1 MNIFKTDKSL
11 QRPCELRRWILKG
24 IIPSIW
30 NSPYRRWRS
39 AMSEA
44 EIVYTSNE
52 VYSRL
57 GVSGSTLRK
66 YSDVLEREGYDVRKN
81 SRGRREYTEFD
92 VVLIEQLVE
101 LSKQDGMTLE
111 KAAKMIAKQFGIA
124 NKKEES
130 QGTDPVPYQMQYQ
143 FQQQYSAMIEEINKV
158 QQANLLEMEKRL
170 SDRIDQKN
178 ELIEED
184 IKERNRLIMEDMKD
198 RKEREE
204 RIEKRLELRDDNLM
218 KMVREIQEAKRTI
231 VSAQEEIAAAKKK
244 SWWKFWK

>member
-1 MNIFKTDKSL
+1 MSKT
-11 QRPCELRRWILKG
+11 
-24 IIPSIW
+24 
-30 NSPYRRWRS
+30 
-39 AMSEA
+39 

-57 GVSGSTLRK
+57 GISGSTLRK
-66 YSDVLEREGYDVRKN
+66 YSDVLEREGFDVRKN
-81 SRGRREYTEFD
+81 TRGRREYTEFD

-111 KAAKMIAKQFGIA
+111 KAAKMIAKQFGID

-130 QGTDPVPYQMQYQ
+130 QGTDLVPYQMQYQ

-170 SDRIDQKN
+170 GDRIDQRNK
-178 ELIEED
+178 LIE
-184 IKERNRLIMEDMKD
+184 EDMKD
-198 RKEREE
+198 RKEREK

-218 KMVREIQEAKRTI
+218 KMVREIQDAKRTI

>member
-1 MNIFKTDKSL
+1 
-11 QRPCELRRWILKG
+11 
-24 IIPSIW
+24 
-30 NSPYRRWRS
+30 
-39 AMSEA
+39 MSKA

-57 GVSGSTLRK
+57 GISGSTLRK
-66 YSDVLEREGYDVRKN
+66 YSDVLEREGFDVRKN
-81 SRGRREYTEFD
+81 TRGRREYTEFD

-111 KAAKMIAKQFGIA
+111 KAAKMIAKQFGID

-130 QGTDPVPYQMQYQ
+130 QGTDLVPYQMQYQ

-170 SDRIDQKN
+170 GDRIDQRNK
-178 ELIEED
+178 LIE
-184 IKERNRLIMEDMKD
+184 EDMKD
-198 RKEREE
+198 RKEREK

-218 KMVREIQEAKRTI
+218 KMVREIQDAKRTI

>member
-1 MNIFKTDKSL
+1 MA
-11 QRPCELRRWILKG
+11 E
-24 IIPSIW
+24 
-30 NSPYRRWRS
+30 
-39 AMSEA
+39 M
-44 EIVYTSNE
+44 EIVYTANE
-52 VYSRL
+52 VYNRL

-66 YSDVLEREGYDVRKN
+66 YSDILEREGYDAKKN

-92 VVLIEQLVE
+92 VLLIEKLVE

-111 KAAKMIAKQFGIA
+111 RAAKMIAKQFGID
-124 NKKEES
+124 NKKEET
-130 QGTDPVPYQMQYQ
+130 QGTDAIPYHMQYQ

-170 SDRIDQKN
+170 GDRINQRNK
-178 ELIEED
+178 LIEED
-184 IKERNRLIMEDMKD
+184 IKERNKLIIEDMKD

-218 KMVREIQEAKRTI
+218 KMVREIQDAKRTF

>member
-1 MNIFKTDKSL
+1 
-11 QRPCELRRWILKG
+11 
-24 IIPSIW
+24 
-30 NSPYRRWRS
+30 
-39 AMSEA
+39 MSKA

-57 GVSGSTLRK
+57 GISGSTLRK
-66 YSDVLEREGYDVRKN
+66 YSDVLEREGFDVRKN

-111 KAAKMIAKQFGIA
+111 KAAKMIAKQFGID

-130 QGTDPVPYQMQYQ
+130 QGTDLVPYQMQYQ

-158 QQANLLEMEKRL
+158 QQANLLEVEKRL
-170 SDRIDQKN
+170 GDRIDQRN
-178 ELIEED
+178 TLIE
-184 IKERNRLIMEDMKD
+184 EDMKD

-218 KMVREIQEAKRTI
+218 KMIREIQDAKRTI

>member
-1 MNIFKTDKSL
+1 
-11 QRPCELRRWILKG
+11 
-24 IIPSIW
+24 
-30 NSPYRRWRS
+30 
-39 AMSEA
+39 MSEA
-44 EIVYTSNE
+44 EVVYTSSE

-92 VVLIEQLVE
+92 IVLIEQLVE

-111 KAAKMIAKQFGIA
+111 KASKMIAKQFGIA
-124 NKKEES
+124 NKREES
-130 QGTDPVPYQMQYQ
+130 QGTDSVPYQMQYQ
-143 FQQQYSAMIEEINKV
+143 FQQQYSAMVEEINKV
-158 QQANLLEMEKRL
+158 QQANLIEMEKRL
-170 SDRIDQKN
+170 IDRIDQRN
-178 ELIEED
+178 TLIE
-184 IKERNRLIMEDMKD
+184 EDMKD

-231 VSAQEEIAAAKKK
+231 VSAQEEIAAAKRK

>member
-1 MNIFKTDKSL
+1 
-11 QRPCELRRWILKG
+11 
-24 IIPSIW
+24 
-30 NSPYRRWRS
+30 
-39 AMSEA
+39 MSEA
-44 EIVYTSNE
+44 EVIYTSSE

-66 YSDVLEREGYDVRKN
+66 YSDFLEREGYDVRKD

-130 QGTDPVPYQMQYQ
+130 QGTNPVPYQMQYQ

-170 SDRIDQKN
+170 SNRIDQRN
-178 ELIEED
+178 TLIEED
-184 IKERNRLIMEDMKD
+184 MRD

-231 VSAQEEIAAAKKK
+231 VLAQEEIAAAKRK

>member
-1 MNIFKTDKSL
+1 
-11 QRPCELRRWILKG
+11 
-24 IIPSIW
+24 
-30 NSPYRRWRS
+30 
-39 AMSEA
+39 MSDA

-57 GVSGSTLRK
+57 GVKGSTLRK
-66 YSDVLEREGYDVRKN
+66 YSDVLEREGYDVRKD

-92 VVLIEQLVE
+92 VVFIEQLVE

-130 QGTDPVPYQMQYQ
+130 LVPYQMQYQ

-158 QQANLLEMEKRL
+158 QLASLLEMEKRL
-170 SDRIDQKN
+170 GDHIDQKN
-178 ELIEED
+178 KLFEED
-184 IKERNRLIMEDMKD
+184 IIERNKLIREDMKD

-218 KMVREIQEAKRTI
+218 KMFREIQEAKRTI

-244 SWWKFWK
+244 AWWKFWK

>member
-1 MNIFKTDKSL
+1 
-11 QRPCELRRWILKG
+11 
-24 IIPSIW
+24 
-30 NSPYRRWRS
+30 
-39 AMSEA
+39 MSEA
-44 EIVYTSNE
+44 EIVYTSSE

-57 GVSGSTLRK
+57 GVKGSTLRK
-66 YSDVLEREGYDVRKN
+66 YSDVLEREGYDVRKDN
-81 SRGRREYTEFD
+81 RGRREYTEFD

-130 QGTDPVPYQMQYQ
+130 QGSDPVPYQMQYQ
-143 FQQQYSAMIEEINKV
+143 FQQQYSAMIEEINKL

-170 SDRIDQKN
+170 GDRIDQKN
-178 ELIEED
+178 KLIEDD
-184 IKERNRLIMEDMKD
+184 IKERNRLIEEEIKERNRLIKEDMKD

-231 VSAQEEIAAAKKK
+231 VSAQKEIAAASLKKK
-244 SWWKFWK
+244 SWWMFWK

>member
-1 MNIFKTDKSL
+1 
-11 QRPCELRRWILKG
+11 
-24 IIPSIW
+24 
-30 NSPYRRWRS
+30 
-39 AMSEA
+39 MSEA
-44 EIVYTSNE
+44 EIVYTSSD

-81 SRGRREYTEFD
+81 SRGRREYTDFD

-130 QGTDPVPYQMQYQ
+130 QDTNPVPYQMQYQ
-143 FQQQYSAMIEEINKV
+143 FQQQYSAMVEEINKV

-170 SDRIDQKN
+170 SDRINQRN
-178 ELIEED
+178 TLIEED
-184 IKERNRLIMEDMKD
+184 MRD

-231 VSAQEEIAAAKKK
+231 VLAQEEIAAAKRK

>member
-1 MNIFKTDKSL
+1 
-11 QRPCELRRWILKG
+11 
-24 IIPSIW
+24 
-30 NSPYRRWRS
+30 
-39 AMSEA
+39 MSEV
-44 EIVYTSNE
+44 EIVYTSSE

-130 QGTDPVPYQMQYQ
+130 QESDPVPYQMQYQ
-143 FQQQYSAMIEEINKV
+143 FQQQYSAMIEEINKL

-170 SDRIDQKN
+170 GDRIDQKN
-178 ELIEED
+178 KLIEED
-184 IKERNRLIMEDMKD
+184 IKERNRLIEEEIKERNRLIKEDMKD

-231 VSAQEEIAAAKKK
+231 VSAQKEIASASLKKK
-244 SWWKFWK
+244 SWWMFWK

>member
-1 MNIFKTDKSL
+1 
-11 QRPCELRRWILKG
+11 
-24 IIPSIW
+24 
-30 NSPYRRWRS
+30 
-39 AMSEA
+39 MSEA

-52 VYSRL
+52 VYGRL
-57 GVSGSTLRK
+57 GVSSSTLRK

-111 KAAKMIAKQFGIA
+111 KAAKMIAKQFGID
-124 NKKEES
+124 NKKEEA
-130 QGTDPVPYQMQYQ
+130 QGTDLVPYQMQYQ

-170 SDRIDQKN
+170 GDRIDQRNK
-178 ELIEED
+178 LIE
-184 IKERNRLIMEDMKD
+184 EDMKD
-198 RKEREE
+198 RKEREK

-218 KMVREIQEAKRTI
+218 KMVREIQDAKRTI

>member
-1 MNIFKTDKSL
+1 
-11 QRPCELRRWILKG
+11 
-24 IIPSIW
+24 
-30 NSPYRRWRS
+30 
-39 AMSEA
+39 MSEA
-44 EIVYTSNE
+44 EVIYTSSE

-66 YSDVLEREGYDVRKN
+66 YSDVLEREGYNVRKN

-92 VVLIEQLVE
+92 IVLIEQLVE

-111 KAAKMIAKQFGIA
+111 KAAKMIAEQFGIA

-130 QGTDPVPYQMQYQ
+130 QGIDPVPYQMQYQ

-170 SDRIDQKN
+170 SDRIDQRN
-178 ELIEED
+178 TLIEED
-184 IKERNRLIMEDMKD
+184 MRN

-218 KMVREIQEAKRTI
+218 NMVREIQEAKRTI
-231 VSAQEEIAAAKKK
+231 VLAQEEIAAAKRKP
-244 SWWKFWK
+244 WWKFW

>member
-1 MNIFKTDKSL
+1 
-11 QRPCELRRWILKG
+11 
-24 IIPSIW
+24 
-30 NSPYRRWRS
+30 
-39 AMSEA
+39 MSEA

-66 YSDVLEREGYDVRKN
+66 YSDVLEREGYDVKKN

-124 NKKEES
+124 NKKMES
-130 QGTDPVPYQMQYQ
+130 QGNPVPYQMQYQ
-143 FQQQYSAMIEEINKV
+143 FQQQYSAMMEEINKV

-170 SDRIDQKN
+170 GDRMDQNHK
-178 ELIEED
+178 LIEED
-184 IKERNRLIMEDMKD
+184 IKERNKLIIEDMKE

-204 RIEKRLELRDDNLM
+204 RIERRLELRDNNLM
-218 KMVREIQEAKRTI
+218 KMVREIQDAKRTI
-231 VSAQEEIAAAKKK
+231 VLAQEEIAAAKRKY
-244 SWWKFWK
+244 WWEFWR

>member
-1 MNIFKTDKSL
+1 
-11 QRPCELRRWILKG
+11 
-24 IIPSIW
+24 
-30 NSPYRRWRS
+30 
-39 AMSEA
+39 MSEA

-92 VVLIEQLVE
+92 VLLIEQLVE

-111 KAAKMIAKQFGIA
+111 KAAKMIAKQFGID

-170 SDRIDQKN
+170 GNRIDQRNK
-178 ELIEED
+178 LIEED
-184 IKERNRLIMEDMKD
+184 IKERNKLIKEDMKD
-198 RKEREE
+198 RREREE
-204 RIEKRLELRDDNLM
+204 RIEKRLGLRDENLM
-218 KMVREIQEAKRTI
+218 KMVREIQDAKRTI
-231 VSAQEEIAAAKKK
+231 VSSQEEIAAARSKKN
-244 SWWKFWK
+244 SWWMFWK